1 MKPRLLLVSR
11 KWPPAVGGMETY
23 SVELASSLDQH
34 FDVEMLVLPGR
45 PDGHTPS
52 LVAYACFVLKAMI
65 VCLFRGRRFAH
76 VVFGD
81 LVLFPAAVCHWLVA
95 RGHRRVVVVYGLDLV
110 YQSRPGLLPAA
121 YALFFRA
128 FRRCQRIFVAIVAI
142 SRHTADLARS
152 AGLREVVVVNPSLP
166 ASDLTQA
173 DAVPAELPAAWE
185 NASTRI
191 LYFGRLVP
199 RKGALWFARSVMPH
213 LDGTV
218 HFFVVGQ
225 SSDTGYR
232 DQLQQCDRTHC
243 LGRLESAS
251 LAALIRAADV
261 VVMPNVPTPDAVDV
275 EGFGL
280 AAIEATSLGGRLIAS
295 RIDGIQDAV
304 VDGVTGTL
312 VEPADADAW
321 VKAVSRS
328 LESMATEV
336 PERRAAIAG
345 ATRAAYSRTVQADAF
360 QRLLQPTPS

>member
-23 SVELASSLDQH
+23 TVELAASLARH
-34 FDVEMLVLPGR
+34 FEVETLVLPGR
-45 PDGHTPS
+45 ADGHTPS
-52 LVAYACFVLKAMI
+52 LAGYACFVLKAMM
-65 VCLFRGRRFAH
+65 VCLFRGRAFAH

-95 RGHRRVVVVYGLDLV
+95 RGHRRLVVVYGLDLV
-110 YQSRPGLLPAA
+110 YQSRPGVLPAA
-121 YALFFRA
+121 YALFFSA
-128 FRRCQRIFVAIVAI
+128 FRRCQGIFVAIVAI

-166 ASDLTQA
+166 ASDLTQG
-173 DAVPAELPAAWE
+173 DAVPAGLPAAWQD
-185 NASTRI
+185 ASRRI

-199 RKGALWFARSVMPH
+199 RKGALWFGRSVMPR
-213 LDGTV
+213 LDAAV
-218 HFFVVGQ
+218 QFFVVGQ

-232 DQLQQCDRTHC
+232 NQLQQCERTHS
-243 LGRLESAS
+243 LGRLGGAS

-261 VVMPNVPTPDAVDV
+261 VVMPNVPTPDAIDV

-280 AAIEATSLGGRLIAS
+280 AAIEASSLGGRLVAS
-295 RIDGIQDAV
+295 RIDGIRDAV

-312 VEPADADAW
+312 VEPGDADAW
-321 VKAVSRS
+321 VQAVSRS
-328 LESMATEV
+328 LEALATEA
-336 PERRAAIAG
+336 PEHRAAIAD
-345 ATRAAYSRTVQADAF
+345 ATRAAYSRSVQADAF

>member
-34 FDVEMLVLPGR
+34 FDVETLVLPGR

-152 AGLREVVVVNPSLP
+152 AGLREVVVVSPSLP

-213 LDGTV
+213 LDGKV
-218 HFFVVGQ
+218 HFFDAKTGDQVREFNGVPL
-225 SSDTGYR
+225 SD
-232 DQLQQCDRTHC
+232 
-243 LGRLESAS
+243 A
-251 LAALIRAADV
+251 
-261 VVMPNVPTPDAVDV
+261 
-275 EGFGL
+275 
-280 AAIEATSLGGRLIAS
+280 
-295 RIDGIQDAV
+295 
-304 VDGVTGTL
+304 
-312 VEPADADAW
+312 
-321 VKAVSRS
+321 
-328 LESMATEV
+328 
-336 PERRAAIAG
+336 
-345 ATRAAYSRTVQADAF
+345 QA
-360 QRLLQPTPS
+360 QR